1 MDNLFTVR
9 SQFVFKSHFMSQDSG
24 TLFVC
29 ATPLGHL
36 GDVSPRLIETLQN
49 VALICAEDTRHTGKL
64 LSRFEISTSFTS
76 INEHTSPA
84 KIEAMTEKLA
94 SGEDLALVTDAGTP
108 GVSDP
113 GPALV
118 RAAAARGIKISP
130 IPGPCA
136 LVAALSIS
144 GFDAQRFSFLGF
156 LPRKPGKIRKLFTE
170 MLGRGETLVFYESPY
185 RVAKTLRF
193 LSEVAP
199 DAPVC
204 VCRELTKQ
212 FEEIFRGSALETSAI
227 LAARGE
233 LKGEFTVVVGAT
245 SPLEIED
252 GERDGEGNGE
262 DGAQDE
268 SESDI

>member
-1 MDNLFTVR
+1 
-9 SQFVFKSHFMSQDSG
+9 MSQSSSSG

-36 GDVSPRLIETLQN
+36 DDVSPRLLQTLRS
-49 VALICAEDTRHTGKL
+49 VALICAEDTRHTHKL
-64 LSRFEISTSFTS
+64 LSRFEIETSYTS
-76 INEHTSPA
+76 VNEHSSPA
-84 KIEAMTEKLA
+84 KIEAMIEKLA
-94 SGEDLALVTDAGTP
+94 GGDDLALVTDAGTP

-118 RAAAARGIKISP
+118 RAAAARDINVSP

-136 LVAALSIS
+136 LIAALSIS
-144 GFDAQRFSFLGF
+144 GFDAQKFSFLGF
-156 LPRKPGKIRKLFTE
+156 LPRKPGKIRKVFTGA
-170 MLGRGETLVFYESPY
+170 LQRGETLVFYESPF

-193 LSEVAP
+193 LAEVAP

-212 FEEIFRGSALETSAI
+212 FEEILRGDASEIATL

-245 SPLEIED
+245 VPIEN
-252 GERDGEGNGE
+252 EV
-262 DGAQDE
+262 
-268 SESDI
+268 ESDDED